1 MLKMKIRSGDK
12 VRVIAGKEDKKSG
25 KVLKTI
31 PKEGRVI
38 VEGLHMIKRAVKP
51 NQKNPQGGFIQKEG
65 SIDVSN
71 VMLLCPSC
79 DEPTRVGFRIGEDG
93 ERVRV
98 CRKCEAD
105 IDKG

>member
-1 MLKMKIRSGDK
+1 MSKMKVRTGDR
-12 VRVIAGKEDKKSG
+12 VRVIAGKERHKTG

-31 PKEGRVI
+31 PAQDRLI

-65 SIDVSN
+65 SVHISN
-71 VMLLCPSC
+71 VMVVCPNC
-79 DEPTRVGFRIGEDG
+79 DETARIGLRVGEDG

-98 CRKCEAD
+98 CQKCEGE
-105 IDKG
+105 IDRG